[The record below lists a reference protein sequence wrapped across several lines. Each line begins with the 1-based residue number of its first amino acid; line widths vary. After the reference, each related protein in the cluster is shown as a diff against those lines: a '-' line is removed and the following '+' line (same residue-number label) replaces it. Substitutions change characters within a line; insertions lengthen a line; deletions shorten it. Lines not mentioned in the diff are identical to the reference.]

1 MACLVIPFGSW
12 KGIISFDGDFIFFAY
27 ILALGKFF
35 SIISAMDTGS
45 SFEGMGASREALYS
59 MLAEPAFFILIGSFA
74 LLTGNTSF
82 HNIFSSLHLG
92 SSITYTLGALAS
104 FVLIM
109 IAMIENSRMPVDDPK
124 THLELTMIHEVMI
137 LDNSGF
143 DLGLI
148 LSTGFL
154 KFAMYGA
161 IIADFFIGGLSLTWA
176 LPLFLLIQMLFAVIV
191 GLIESFMARYRM
203 SHNPQFILALSMT
216 NVLLIIFIIS
226 LLYVSIAN
234 RIITYVRVLALQGF
248 ILFGVTF
255 LQLKDIQTWNLVLI
269 LLETIVFKTIAVPV
283 FLSYLI
289 KRNKITRETEPYLPH
304 FVSLFIITLIVVIT
318 VLLAN
323 SIQDTHLDKIFF
335 IVSLSTLFTGLYFIA
350 SRKKIITHVMGY
362 LMIENG
368 VFVLSLAVGNEMPNL
383 VNLGIMLDVFA
394 SVLIL
399 GIFLNKI
406 GDVFKAV
413 DVDQL
418 SNLKDY

>member
-1 MACLVIPFGSW
+1 
-12 KGIISFDGDFIFFAY
+12 
-27 ILALGKFF
+27 
-35 SIISAMDTGS
+35 
-45 SFEGMGASREALYS
+45 
-59 MLAEPAFFILIGSFA
+59 
-74 LLTGNTSF
+74 
-82 HNIFSSLHLG
+82 
-92 SSITYTLGALAS
+92 
-104 FVLIM
+104 
-109 IAMIENSRMPVDDPK
+109 
-124 THLELTMIHEVMI
+124 
-137 LDNSGF
+137 
-143 DLGLI
+143 
-148 LSTGFL
+148 
-154 KFAMYGA
+154 
-161 IIADFFIGGLSLTWA
+161 
-176 LPLFLLIQMLFAVIV
+176 
-191 GLIESFMARYRM
+191 
-203 SHNPQFILALSMT
+203 MT

-255 LQLKDIQTWNLVLI
+255 LQLKDIQTWNLALI
-269 LLETIVFKTIAVPV
+269 LLETIVFKAVAVPL

-304 FVSLFIITLIVVIT
+304 FISLIIITMIVVIT

-323 SIQDTHLDKIFF
+323 SIEDTHLDKIFF

>member
-1 MACLVIPFGSW
+1 
-12 KGIISFDGDFIFFAY
+12 
-27 ILALGKFF
+27 
-35 SIISAMDTGS
+35 
-45 SFEGMGASREALYS
+45 
-59 MLAEPAFFILIGSFA
+59 
-74 LLTGNTSF
+74 
-82 HNIFSSLHLG
+82 
-92 SSITYTLGALAS
+92 
-104 FVLIM
+104 
-109 IAMIENSRMPVDDPK
+109 
-124 THLELTMIHEVMI
+124 
-137 LDNSGF
+137 
-143 DLGLI
+143 
-148 LSTGFL
+148 
-154 KFAMYGA
+154 
-161 IIADFFIGGLSLTWA
+161 
-176 LPLFLLIQMLFAVIV
+176 
-191 GLIESFMARYRM
+191 
-203 SHNPQFILALSMT
+203 MT
-216 NVLLIIFIIS
+216 DVLLIIFIIS

-255 LQLKDIQTWNLVLI
+255 LELQDIDTWNLVLI
-269 LLETIVFKTIAVPV
+269 LLETIVFKAVAVPL

-289 KRNKITRETEPYLPH
+289 RRNRITRETEPYLPH
-304 FVSLFIITLIVVIT
+304 FISLIIITLIVVVT

-323 SIQDTHLDKIFF
+323 SISDTHLDKIFF

-406 GDVFKAV
+406 GDVFKDV

>member
-1 MACLVIPFGSW
+1 
-12 KGIISFDGDFIFFAY
+12 
-27 ILALGKFF
+27 
-35 SIISAMDTGS
+35 
-45 SFEGMGASREALYS
+45 
-59 MLAEPAFFILIGSFA
+59 
-74 LLTGNTSF
+74 
-82 HNIFSSLHLG
+82 
-92 SSITYTLGALAS
+92 
-104 FVLIM
+104 
-109 IAMIENSRMPVDDPK
+109 
-124 THLELTMIHEVMI
+124 
-137 LDNSGF
+137 
-143 DLGLI
+143 
-148 LSTGFL
+148 
-154 KFAMYGA
+154 
-161 IIADFFIGGLSLTWA
+161 
-176 LPLFLLIQMLFAVIV
+176 
-191 GLIESFMARYRM
+191 
-203 SHNPQFILALSMT
+203 MT
-216 NVLLIIFIIS
+216 NVLLIVFIIS

-234 RIITYVRVLALQGF
+234 RIITYVRILALQGVL
-248 ILFGVTF
+248 LFGVTF

-269 LLETIVFKTIAVPV
+269 LLETVVFKTIAVPV

-289 KRNKITRETEPYLPH
+289 KRNKITRESEPYLPH
-304 FVSLFIITLIVVIT
+304 FISLIITTMIVVIT
-318 VLLAN
+318 VLLAS

>member
-1 MACLVIPFGSW
+1 
-12 KGIISFDGDFIFFAY
+12 
-27 ILALGKFF
+27 
-35 SIISAMDTGS
+35 
-45 SFEGMGASREALYS
+45 
-59 MLAEPAFFILIGSFA
+59 
-74 LLTGNTSF
+74 
-82 HNIFSSLHLG
+82 
-92 SSITYTLGALAS
+92 
-104 FVLIM
+104 
-109 IAMIENSRMPVDDPK
+109 
-124 THLELTMIHEVMI
+124 
-137 LDNSGF
+137 
-143 DLGLI
+143 
-148 LSTGFL
+148 
-154 KFAMYGA
+154 
-161 IIADFFIGGLSLTWA
+161 
-176 LPLFLLIQMLFAVIV
+176 
-191 GLIESFMARYRM
+191 
-203 SHNPQFILALSMT
+203 MT

-269 LLETIVFKTIAVPV
+269 LLETVVFRALAVPV
-283 FLSYLI
+283 FLGYLI
-289 KRNKITRETEPYLPH
+289 NRNRITRETEPYLPH
-304 FVSLFIITLIVVIT
+304 FISLIIITMIVVIT

-368 VFVLSLAVGNEMPNL
+368 VFVMSLAVGNEMPNL

-406 GDVFKAV
+406 GDVFKDV

>member
-1 MACLVIPFGSW
+1 
-12 KGIISFDGDFIFFAY
+12 
-27 ILALGKFF
+27 
-35 SIISAMDTGS
+35 
-45 SFEGMGASREALYS
+45 
-59 MLAEPAFFILIGSFA
+59 
-74 LLTGNTSF
+74 
-82 HNIFSSLHLG
+82 
-92 SSITYTLGALAS
+92 
-104 FVLIM
+104 
-109 IAMIENSRMPVDDPK
+109 
-124 THLELTMIHEVMI
+124 
-137 LDNSGF
+137 
-143 DLGLI
+143 
-148 LSTGFL
+148 
-154 KFAMYGA
+154 
-161 IIADFFIGGLSLTWA
+161 
-176 LPLFLLIQMLFAVIV
+176 
-191 GLIESFMARYRM
+191 
-203 SHNPQFILALSMT
+203 MT

-226 LLYVSIAN
+226 LFYVSIAN

-255 LQLKDIQTWNLVLI
+255 LQLHEIQTWNLVLI
-269 LLETIVFKTIAVPV
+269 LLETIVFKAVAVPV

-304 FVSLFIITLIVVIT
+304 FISLMITTLIVVVT
-318 VLLAN
+318 VLLAS
-323 SIQDTHLDKIFF
+323 SIKDTHLDKIFF

>member
-1 MACLVIPFGSW
+1 
-12 KGIISFDGDFIFFAY
+12 
-27 ILALGKFF
+27 
-35 SIISAMDTGS
+35 
-45 SFEGMGASREALYS
+45 
-59 MLAEPAFFILIGSFA
+59 
-74 LLTGNTSF
+74 
-82 HNIFSSLHLG
+82 
-92 SSITYTLGALAS
+92 
-104 FVLIM
+104 
-109 IAMIENSRMPVDDPK
+109 
-124 THLELTMIHEVMI
+124 
-137 LDNSGF
+137 
-143 DLGLI
+143 
-148 LSTGFL
+148 
-154 KFAMYGA
+154 
-161 IIADFFIGGLSLTWA
+161 
-176 LPLFLLIQMLFAVIV
+176 
-191 GLIESFMARYRM
+191 
-203 SHNPQFILALSMT
+203 MT

-234 RIITYVRVLALQGF
+234 RIITYVRILALQGF

-255 LQLKDIQTWNLVLI
+255 LQLQDIRTWNLVMI
-269 LLETIVFKTIAVPV
+269 LLETIVFKALAVPM
-283 FLSYLI
+283 FLGYLI

-304 FVSLFIITLIVVIT
+304 FISLIIITMIIVIT

-406 GDVFKAV
+406 GDVFKDV

>member
-1 MACLVIPFGSW
+1 
-12 KGIISFDGDFIFFAY
+12 
-27 ILALGKFF
+27 
-35 SIISAMDTGS
+35 
-45 SFEGMGASREALYS
+45 
-59 MLAEPAFFILIGSFA
+59 
-74 LLTGNTSF
+74 
-82 HNIFSSLHLG
+82 
-92 SSITYTLGALAS
+92 
-104 FVLIM
+104 
-109 IAMIENSRMPVDDPK
+109 
-124 THLELTMIHEVMI
+124 
-137 LDNSGF
+137 
-143 DLGLI
+143 
-148 LSTGFL
+148 
-154 KFAMYGA
+154 
-161 IIADFFIGGLSLTWA
+161 
-176 LPLFLLIQMLFAVIV
+176 
-191 GLIESFMARYRM
+191 
-203 SHNPQFILALSMT
+203 MT

-226 LLYVSIAN
+226 LLYVAIAN

-304 FVSLFIITLIVVIT
+304 FISLIIITMIVVIT

-323 SIQDTHLDKIFF
+323 SIRDTHLDKIFF

-383 VNLGIMLDVFA
+383 VNLGIMLDVFG

>member
-1 MACLVIPFGSW
+1 
-12 KGIISFDGDFIFFAY
+12 
-27 ILALGKFF
+27 
-35 SIISAMDTGS
+35 
-45 SFEGMGASREALYS
+45 
-59 MLAEPAFFILIGSFA
+59 
-74 LLTGNTSF
+74 
-82 HNIFSSLHLG
+82 
-92 SSITYTLGALAS
+92 
-104 FVLIM
+104 
-109 IAMIENSRMPVDDPK
+109 
-124 THLELTMIHEVMI
+124 
-137 LDNSGF
+137 
-143 DLGLI
+143 
-148 LSTGFL
+148 
-154 KFAMYGA
+154 
-161 IIADFFIGGLSLTWA
+161 
-176 LPLFLLIQMLFAVIV
+176 
-191 GLIESFMARYRM
+191 
-203 SHNPQFILALSMT
+203 MT

-289 KRNKITRETEPYLPH
+289 RRNKITRETEPYLPH
-304 FVSLFIITLIVVIT
+304 FISLIIITLIIVIT

-323 SIQDTHLDKIFF
+323 SIRDTHLDKIFF

-383 VNLGIMLDVFA
+383 VNLGIMLDVFG

>member
-1 MACLVIPFGSW
+1 
-12 KGIISFDGDFIFFAY
+12 
-27 ILALGKFF
+27 
-35 SIISAMDTGS
+35 
-45 SFEGMGASREALYS
+45 
-59 MLAEPAFFILIGSFA
+59 
-74 LLTGNTSF
+74 
-82 HNIFSSLHLG
+82 
-92 SSITYTLGALAS
+92 
-104 FVLIM
+104 
-109 IAMIENSRMPVDDPK
+109 
-124 THLELTMIHEVMI
+124 
-137 LDNSGF
+137 
-143 DLGLI
+143 
-148 LSTGFL
+148 
-154 KFAMYGA
+154 
-161 IIADFFIGGLSLTWA
+161 
-176 LPLFLLIQMLFAVIV
+176 
-191 GLIESFMARYRM
+191 
-203 SHNPQFILALSMT
+203 MT

-269 LLETIVFKTIAVPV
+269 LLETIVFRAVAVPM
-283 FLSYLI
+283 FLAYLI
-289 KRNKITRETEPYLPH
+289 SRNKITRETEPYLPH
-304 FVSLFIITLIVVIT
+304 FISLIIITMIVVIT

-406 GDVFKAV
+406 GDVFKAA